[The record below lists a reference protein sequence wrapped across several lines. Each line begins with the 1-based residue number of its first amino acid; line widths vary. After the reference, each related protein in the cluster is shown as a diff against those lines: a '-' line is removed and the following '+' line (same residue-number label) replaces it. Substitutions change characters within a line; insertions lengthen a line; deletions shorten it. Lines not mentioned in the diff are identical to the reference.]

1 MKRLLM
7 VVPFVAAMTASAEYQ
22 YIIDSGVRPAK
33 PTPVVSS
40 GTLAASDVVGATSG
54 VTAPGGASWLYARWC
69 EFTDYIRVRRDRFA
83 GFIFSLR

>member
-1 MKRLLM
+1 MKKLLM
-7 VVPFVAAMTASAEYQ
+7 VVPFVAAMTASAAYQ
-22 YIIDSGVRPAK
+22 YIIDPGVRPMK

-40 GTLAASDVVGATSG
+40 GTVAGGDIVGATSS
-54 VTAPGGASWLYARWC
+54 VTASGGASWLHARWC